1 VYFKEIWNIN
11 NGRCYYFVSG
21 SIMYQKHIIRKV
33 LQLALEED
41 IGTGDV
47 TTHSV
52 LTGDEIG
59 KASAVAKGDIVV
71 AGIDVFQEAFLFVDQ
86 TIRFIGHFEDGQYVQ
101 KGHILA
107 EIAGNLSSILTAERV
122 ALNLFQR
129 MCGIATLT
137 RKYVDAVHGT
147 KTKILDTRKT
157 APGLRYID
165 KYAVRIGGGANHRF
179 ALYDGVLIKDNHIAA
194 AGGIPH
200 ALDRVRSRLP
210 HTLKVE
216 IEVKNL
222 QELEEALNA
231 GADVIMLDNMTI
243 EQMKK
248 GVEIVNGRV
257 PLEASGN
264 VTLTNVRQIAE
275 TGVDFIS
282 VGALTHSVP
291 ASDISLIIK

>member
-1 VYFKEIWNIN
+1 
-11 NGRCYYFVSG
+11 
-21 SIMYQKHIIRKV
+21 MYQKHIIRKL
-33 LQLALEED
+33 LQLAFEED

-47 TTHSV
+47 TTQAA
-52 LTGDEIG
+52 LTGEEIG

-86 TIRFIGHFEDGQYVQ
+86 TIRFIGHCKDGQCVQ

-107 EIAGNLSSILTAERV
+107 DIAGNLSSILTAERV

-137 RKYVDAVHGT
+137 RKYVDAVEGT
-147 KTKILDTRKT
+147 EAKILDTRKT

-179 ALYDGVLIKDNHIAA
+179 ALYDGVLIKDNHITA
-194 AGGIPH
+194 AGGISH
-200 ALDRVRSRLP
+200 ALEKVRRHLP

-231 GADVIMLDNMTI
+231 GADVIMLDNMAV
-243 EQMKK
+243 EQMQKA
-248 GVEIVNGRV
+248 VEIVNGRA

-264 VTLTNVRQIAE
+264 VTLTNVKQIAE

-282 VGALTHSVP
+282 VGALTHSVQ